1 MDNFLL
7 TELNKAYEDI
17 FSYEQELSEN
27 EKKEKHWRLT
37 ETANIIS
44 KFAFL
49 ACKEGLLSL
58 EMECEK
64 IILNHFSMKYS
75 EKHILDVLDKKLPE
89 FIKDKVTVM
98 I

>member
-27 EKKEKHWRLT
+27 EKKEKHLRLT

-44 KFAFL
+44 KFAFWRVKKG
-49 ACKEGLLSL
+49 CFLL
-58 EMECEK
+58 K
-64 IILNHFSMKYS
+64 WN
-75 EKHILDVLDKKLPE
+75 VKK
-89 FIKDKVTVM
+89 
-98 I
+98 